1 MFKNELARLDGVF
14 TTALRYVQESE
25 DLTGESLDSVR
36 KSLADAFRYDA
47 LTVLFKA
54 ARSGISE
61 SEFVELAAP
70 YFGRS
75 TYDVVSKILAEA
87 R

>member
-1 MFKNELARLDGVF
+1 MFKTELARLNGVF
-14 TTALRYVQESE
+14 TTALQYVQESE
-25 DLTGESLDSVR
+25 ELTGESLDSVR
-36 KSLADAFRYDA
+36 GTLANAFRQDA
-47 LTVLFKA
+47 LAVLFKA

-61 SEFVELAAP
+61 SELVELAAP

-75 TYDVVSKILAEA
+75 TYGVVSILAEV